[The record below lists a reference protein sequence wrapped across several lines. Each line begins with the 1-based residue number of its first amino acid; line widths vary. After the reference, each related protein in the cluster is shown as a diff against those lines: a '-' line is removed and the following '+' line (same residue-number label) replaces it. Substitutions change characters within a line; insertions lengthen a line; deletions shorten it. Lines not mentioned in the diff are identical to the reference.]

1 MNEVNAIERA
11 SGLQTGER
19 LIEPLRVTPVA
30 PARRSRSDDDLL
42 SARRPTTYASF
53 VSATPASPVNCSTT
67 SSAILWARRRDWAA
81 GASNF
86 RDAIRRCSG
95 DVRS

>member
-30 PARRSRSDDDLL
+30 PAPS
-42 SARRPTTYASF
+42 
-53 VSATPASPVNCSTT
+53 
-67 SSAILWARRRDWAA
+67 
-81 GASNF
+81 
-86 RDAIRRCSG
+86 
-95 DVRS
+95 